1 MRTVSDIEIRSLKA
15 STEAAYTLGGG
26 VTAFPLMTRV
36 NVSTLSKY
44 ASFNDEYAEKLI
56 PIDVAI
62 EADRRAKSPVIL
74 SAMAQVLSYQLVP
87 LASRAQ
93 LAAELSESDALL
105 IMDEATDLWR
115 LARAAFAD
123 GRIDGFERRE
133 LLRKLR
139 QLMRAVHFVID
150 KLSEEG

>member
-1 MRTVSDIEIRSLKA
+1 MKA